1 MPMYRPEQR
10 SFLDLQREERVAVQ
24 EGSVVWLLV
33 RYGEAL
39 FPLWLTRAWRRG
51 EGRRGRKAWPIRAL
65 LTLIVLR
72 WSEEG
77 MSRVGA
83 CRRAKTDSLW
93 RYAMG
98 IPVEG
103 KTPTEKTVREVE
115 AWLQEEQEKT
125 GLTRLQALYG
135 HVVHL
140 ALWSAEARG
149 KGAPKWF
156 EDSTPMWCFGQV
168 LDTVRLLGDGLRRLG
183 RTWAGATGRSVGAV
197 ALAWKLPL
205 VRAKSTKGWLRI
217 DWSDGKARSKAI
229 TGMVEDVMR
238 VVKEVQ
244 GTLATVE
251 PSARAR
257 IAELCDLLLRVVG
270 QDLERDEKGQWRVAR
285 KVAHNRM
292 VSLTDPEAGHGHKSR
307 SESFWG
313 YKINVLGDLVS
324 TVIAAVSVTPGN
336 GHDAAPGYDLVVEA
350 QRMRLEI
357 RKLLADTAY
366 GGIESRLALLALGV
380 ELVAPPPGKPHKEG
394 KTLSKNA
401 FAVDFD
407 ALTATCPNGV
417 TTDQAEQTAAKV
429 PTLAFRWPVEAC
441 GGCPLQAKCLRK
453 RTQTA
458 SEPGKR
464 KGRPPQ
470 GKRLVLDE
478 FDRERREARAAWEDP
493 ERREEYRDRSMGERL
508 NALLVQHGARRAR
521 LRGRKGAN
529 LQVQLIGITLNL
541 GVVARNVAEAEAE
554 EQARARQTRQPTLR
568 QQRAAGQAARAEQ
581 VAARRDLARQ
591 LALA

>member
-1 MPMYRPEQR
+1 MPMYRPNQR
-10 SFLDLQREERVAVQ
+10 SFLDLQREEQLAVR
-24 EGSVVWLLV
+24 EGTVVWLLV
-33 RYGEAL
+33 RYGQAV
-39 FPLWLTRAWRRG
+39 FPSWLTRGWSRG
-51 EGRRGRKAWPIRAL
+51 EGRRGRRAWPIRAL
-65 LTLIVLR
+65 LALVLLR

-77 MSRVGA
+77 MSRVGS
-83 CRRAKTDSLW
+83 CRRAETDSLW

-98 IPVEG
+98 LPVEG
-103 KTPTEKTVREVE
+103 RTPTEKTVREVE
-115 AWLQEEQEKT
+115 AWLQQEHEKT
-125 GLTRLQALYG
+125 GLTRLQALYE

-140 ALWSAEARG
+140 ALWSAEVRG

-183 RTWAGATGRSVGAV
+183 RAWAGATGRSVGAV
-197 ALAWKLPL
+197 ALAWELPL
-205 VRAKSTKGWLRI
+205 VRARSTKGWLRI
-217 DWSDGKARSKAI
+217 DWSNAEARSKAV
-229 TGMVEDVMR
+229 TGVVKDVLR
-238 VVKEVQ
+238 VVAEVRA
-244 GTLATVE
+244 TLATLK
-251 PSARAR
+251 PPARAR
-257 IAELCDLLLRVVG
+257 IAGLCDLLLRAVA
-270 QDLERDEKGQWRVAR
+270 QDLEKDGKGQWRVAR
-285 KVAHNRM
+285 KVSHNRM

-313 YKINVLGDLVS
+313 YKINVLGDVVS
-324 TVIAAVSVTPGN
+324 GVIAAVSVTPGN
-336 GHDAAPGYDLVVEA
+336 GHDAAPGYELVVEA

-366 GGIESRLALLALGV
+366 GGIENRLALLALGV
-380 ELVAPPPGKPHKEG
+380 DLVAPPPGKPREEAK
-394 KTLSKNA
+394 KFSKNA

-407 ALTATCPNGV
+407 ALTATCPNRV
-417 TTDQAEQTAAKV
+417 TTDQAERTAAKV

-441 GGCPLQAKCLRK
+441 AGCTLRAKCLRQ
-453 RTQTA
+453 RTRTP

-470 GKRLVLDE
+470 GKRLVLDV
-478 FDRERREARAAWEDP
+478 FDRERREARSAWEDA
-493 ERREEYRDRSMGERL
+493 ERREDYRDRSMGERL

-541 GVVARNVAEAEAE
+541 GMLARNVAEAEAE
-554 EQARARQTRQPTLR
+554 ERARRAQQPTRR
-568 QQRAAGQAARAEQ
+568 QWRVAGQTARAEQ

-591 LALA
+591 LNLA